1 MHTLQLFATHTPIWV
16 WVILAFLLWR
26 GIDALKPSK
35 TSLAR
40 LAVVPAIFTVWGLWS
55 LHSRYGASIEA
66 WGLWL
71 VGIAIGAG
79 IGWLLVRRQA
89 ITVDPASG
97 HLHRTADYSLLPLLL
112 LTFIV
117 KYAFEAAL
125 AMNPAFAADTAFR
138 IAHLVVSGGFTGVFI
153 GKFLH
158 YLRVAA
164 HSRRQTLE
172 AGQA

>member
-1 MHTLQLFATHTPIWV
+1 MHTIQQFASHTPYWV
-16 WVILAFLLWR
+16 WAILAFLLWR

-55 LHSRYGASIEA
+55 LHHRYGASIEA
-66 WGLWL
+66 WGVWL
-71 VGIAIGAG
+71 LGIAIGAG
-79 IGWLLVRRQA
+79 IGWLLVRRQSISYDA
-89 ITVDPASG
+89 VDG
-97 HLHRTADYSLLPLLL
+97 HLHRTADYSLLPLLV

-125 AMNPAFAADTAFR
+125 ATAPALADNTVFR
-138 IAHLVVSGGFTGVFI
+138 MAHLLVSGGFTGVFI

-158 YLRVAA
+158 YLRVATL
-164 HSRRQTLE
+164 SRQ
-172 AGQA
+172 QALPT